1 MLDRGGCTDGRHG
14 EGRLPLRR
22 RAVRGDA
29 ADARL
34 LSLPLLDLPPLLR
47 SRLRNILPGA
57 AAAVPTAGRGGAPT
71 ALPFLAMGTASVLQ
85 HVREQPFRRAGWCAS
100 PRDRTGEYARPYR
113 PRTRAARLLG

>member
-47 SRLRNILPGA
+47 SRLRNSALSTANPSGTSA
-57 AAAVPTAGRGGAPT
+57 GMTVPRGCGSET
-71 ALPFLAMGTASVLQ
+71 I
-85 HVREQPFRRAGWCAS
+85 C
-100 PRDRTGEYARPYR
+100 RDLTGEL
-113 PRTRAARLLG
+113 TAARSDSEGPRRPTSLRTLRLQGRARESA